1 MDDKKMGAMPVR
13 PLLLHM
19 AWPMMLSM
27 LTQALYNLVDSMFVS
42 QLSASAFQALSLA
55 YPVQMFMVAVCVG
68 TGVGVNALLSR
79 RLGEGDRG
87 AAGAAA
93 LNGGFVY
100 ALSWAVFLCFGLFLT
115 RPFLAFFTADP
126 AILADGCAYL
136 SIVTGASLGM
146 TMQFVTERILLA
158 VGDPVGPMVIQGIGA
173 VVNLAL
179 DPLLIFGPGPF
190 PALGVA
196 GAALATVLGQWVGMA
211 TGFLLVRRRR
221 ALPLSLRGFRPRGT
235 VIGEIYRIGVPAIAM
250 QSLSSVM
257 TLGLNKIMAL
267 FDPSAVFILGAYF
280 KLQSFLIMPVSGLTN
295 GLTPLVAYN
304 YGARSC
310 ARILALVR
318 FALTLG
324 AAIMAAGTLLLLLFP
339 SFFLGLFQAEPRV
352 LSAGVPALRII
363 ASSFVFAGISTVLC
377 AVFQA
382 LGASLLSLGVSLL
395 RQVVLM
401 LPLALVLGLLRPA
414 LMWACFPV
422 AELLTCLVAALAY
435 RRLCRTKL
443 SPEAL

>member
-1 MDDKKMGAMPVR
+1 MGTMPVR

-27 LTQALYNLVDSMFVS
+27 LIQALYNLVDSMFVS
-42 QLSASAFQALSLA
+42 RLSASAFQALSLA

-79 RLGEGDRG
+79 RLGEGDRA
-87 AAGAAA
+87 AAGAVA
-93 LNGGFVY
+93 LNGAFVY
-100 ALSWAVFLCFGLFLT
+100 LLSWVVFLCFGLFLT
-115 RPFLAFFTADP
+115 RPFLAFFTQDA
-126 AILADGCAYL
+126 AIIADGSVYL
-136 SIVTGASLGM
+136 AIVTGASLGM

-158 VGDPVGPMVIQGIGA
+158 TGDPVGPMVIQGIGA
-173 VVNLAL
+173 VVNLVV
-179 DPLLIFGPGPF
+179 DPLLIFGNLGA

-196 GAALATVLGQWVGMA
+196 GAAIATVLGQWVGMA
-211 TGFLLVRRRR
+211 TGFFLVHRRRS
-221 ALPLSLRGFRPRGT
+221 LPFSLRGFRPKGA

-280 KLQSFLIMPVSGLTN
+280 KLQSFLIMPVAGLTN

-304 YGARSC
+304 YGAGLWE
-310 ARILALVR
+310 RIQALVR
-318 FALTLG
+318 FALALG
-324 AAIMAAGTLLLLLFP
+324 AAIMAAGTLLLCLFP
-339 SFFLGLFQAEPRV
+339 GFFLRLFDADPQV
-352 LSAGVPALRII
+352 LSTGVTALRII
-363 ASSFVFAGISTVLC
+363 ASSFVFAGVSTVLC

-382 LGASLLSLGVSLL
+382 LGASLLSLAVSLL

-401 LPLALVLGLLRPA
+401 LPLALVLGLLQPA
-414 LMWACFPV
+414 LMWACFPA
-422 AELLTCLVAALAY
+422 AEIVTCLLALLAY
-435 RRLCRTKL
+435 RRLCRRKL
-443 SPEAL
+443 LTAGG

>member
-1 MDDKKMGAMPVR
+1 MGTMPVR

-27 LTQALYNLVDSMFVS
+27 LIQALYNLVDSMFVS
-42 QLSASAFQALSLA
+42 RLSASAFQALSLA

-79 RLGEGDRG
+79 RLGEGDRA
-87 AAGAAA
+87 AAGAVA
-93 LNGGFVY
+93 LNGAFVY
-100 ALSWAVFLCFGLFLT
+100 LLSWVAFLCFGLFLT
-115 RPFLAFFTADP
+115 RPFLAFFTQDA
-126 AILADGCAYL
+126 AIIADGSVYL

-158 VGDPVGPMVIQGIGA
+158 TGDPVGPMVIQGIGA
-173 VVNLAL
+173 VVNLVV

-196 GAALATVLGQWVGMA
+196 GAAIATVLGQWVGMA
-211 TGFLLVRRRR
+211 TGFFLVHRRRS
-221 ALPLSLRGFRPRGT
+221 LPLSLRSFRPKGA
-235 VIGEIYRIGVPAIAM
+235 VVGEIYRIGVPAIAM

-280 KLQSFLIMPVSGLTN
+280 KLQSFLIMPVAGLTN

-304 YGARSC
+304 YGAGLRE
-310 ARILALVR
+310 RIQALVR
-318 FALTLG
+318 FALALG
-324 AAIMAAGTLLLLLFP
+324 AAIMAAGALLLCLFP
-339 SFFLGLFQAEPRV
+339 GFFLRLFDADPQV
-352 LSAGVPALRII
+352 LSTGVTALRII
-363 ASSFVFAGISTVLC
+363 ASSFVFAGVSTVLC

-382 LGASLLSLGVSLL
+382 LGASLLSLAVSLL

-401 LPLALVLGLLRPA
+401 LPLALVLGLLQPA
-414 LMWACFPV
+414 LMWACFPA
-422 AELLTCLVAALAY
+422 AETVTCLLALLAY
-435 RRLCRTKL
+435 RRLCRRKL
-443 SPEAL
+443 LTAGG